1 MQLIS
6 PVFPRINISHN
17 KNIIRIR
24 DGLFG
29 IRGGGGGGGWFLEVK
44 KKYVTIKF
52 FKNLLFISQY
62 FSSTYI

>member
-29 IRGGGGGGGWFLEVK
+29 IRGGGGDLGLGSK
-44 KKYVTIKF
+44 KIICHNKVF
-52 FKNLLFISQY
+52 
-62 FSSTYI
+62 